1 MDRILRVTDVVFGII
16 IDTFAELRESN
27 AFIKHHMEN
36 YCFICGI
43 DRFTFETK
51 GAGFVPH
58 IKQDHNMWHYMF
70 LMIYLRDKDPTEY
83 NGWEQVADAI
93 AITMIAI
100 TITLI
105 NTLCLMT
112 VPDLPVRVQH
122 VANQMKAGETA
133 FFPSNKAIVLLSLQE
148 QEAADEV
155 RKAQRVEQMA
165 QDSTYLVHAVEQIQ
179 KALDSSKENAERV
192 ERLEAKMERLSTS
205 VETLV
210 PPVVEAET
218 VRVRR

>member
-1 MDRILRVTDVVFGII
+1 MCAADVVFGII

-51 GAGFVPH
+51 GSGFVPH
-58 IKQDHNMWHYMF
+58 IKQDHNMWQYMF

-83 NGWEQVADAI
+83 NGWE
-93 AITMIAI
+93 
-100 TITLI
+100 
-105 NTLCLMT
+105 
-112 VPDLPVRVQH
+112 QH

-155 RKAQRVEQMA
+155 RKTRQVEQMA
-165 QDSTYLVHAVEQIQ
+165 QDSTHLVHAVEQIQ
-179 KALDSSKENAERV
+179 KALDSSKESAERV
-192 ERLEAKMERLSTS
+192 ERLEAKIERLSIS

-210 PPVVEAET
+210 PPVVEAEA